1 MIVTIIER
9 DIYGAAHFLI
19 EKHGRDAEFEAA
31 QRADHFLEKGDHD
44 GKNVWLRVIRAIRE
58 MQSETGTRH

>member
-1 MIVTIIER
+1 MTIIER

-19 EKHGRDAEFEAA
+19 EKHGDDAEFEAA
-31 QRADHFLEKGDHD
+31 QRADHFLELGDHD
-44 GKNVWLRVIRAIRE
+44 GKALWLRIKRAVAE